1 MRRGITGSVRR
12 KVMVIILI
20 ATFTALL
27 VSVVALLSYE
37 ARAYREFLINDLTTQ
52 ADILALNIAPALAF
66 DDPEAADANL
76 TLLANRSG
84 IVAGAVYTL
93 DGELFS
99 TFRQSGSTATFPT
112 TVHSR
117 GPQIAGDDLTLF
129 HPVVRND
136 ELLGTVFLQANY
148 ELADRIRDYLLIL
161 GGIMAVSLLVAA
173 LVSLWLQGSVT
184 GPILAVTG
192 VAQKIVR
199 DRDFMLR
206 APRTTDDEIGTL
218 VDAFNAM
225 LGEVS
230 QRQQDLE
237 ESNLKLQQ
245 ESDER
250 RNAETALRLADKRKD
265 EFLATLAHEL
275 RNPLAPMVNA
285 LTLMETANA
294 PPEALRNARAIIDR
308 QLSHMVRLVEDL
320 LDVSRISRGK
330 LTIRKE
336 LVELSGVMK
345 SAVDTVRP
353 LLAAKNQSLSISL
366 PDQAVY
372 LQADPVRL
380 SQVFSNLL
388 NNATKYTPP
397 DGCISV
403 AATVEGGVACVR
415 ITDSGKGI
423 SPATLPVMFEMFV
436 QDEHTDLRGQPGL
449 GVGLALAKRLMELHG
464 GTIEADSEGR
474 GHGSTFSVRIPVE
487 AQPAHLPAEKRRQGR
502 SNDCARYRILLVDDN
517 VDFATSLCVLL
528 ENLGHV
534 VRVTHDAPEALAAAA
549 VFRPDF
555 AFLDIGLP
563 TMDGYELARNL
574 LNRRSSDLTLVAI
587 SGWGQKEDRRR
598 AREAGFA
605 GYLVKPVDLGSIR
618 SILEAQEPDRKSIA
632 PGALM

>member
-1 MRRGITGSVRR
+1 
-12 KVMVIILI
+12 
-20 ATFTALL
+20 
-27 VSVVALLSYE
+27 
-37 ARAYREFLINDLTTQ
+37 
-52 ADILALNIAPALAF
+52 
-66 DDPEAADANL
+66 
-76 TLLANRSG
+76 
-84 IVAGAVYTL
+84 
-93 DGELFS
+93 
-99 TFRQSGSTATFPT
+99 
-112 TVHSR
+112 
-117 GPQIAGDDLTLF
+117 
-129 HPVVRND
+129 
-136 ELLGTVFLQANY
+136 
-148 ELADRIRDYLLIL
+148 
-161 GGIMAVSLLVAA
+161 
-173 LVSLWLQGSVT
+173 
-184 GPILAVTG
+184 
-192 VAQKIVR
+192 
-199 DRDFMLR
+199 MLR

-225 LGEVS
+225 LAEVS

-285 LTLMETANA
+285 LTLMEMANA
-294 PPEALRNARAIIDR
+294 PPEALRNARAIIER
-308 QLSHMVRLVEDL
+308 QLSHMIRLVEDL

-353 LLAAKNQSLSISL
+353 LLAAKDQSLSISL

-397 DGCISV
+397 AGRISV
-403 AATVEGGVACVR
+403 AATVEDDVACVR

-423 SPATLPVMFEMFV
+423 SPATLPVMFDMFV

-449 GVGLALAKRLMELHG
+449 GVGLALAKRLIELHG
-464 GTIEADSEGR
+464 GTIDADSEGR
-474 GHGSTFSVRIPVE
+474 GHGSTFSVRMPVE

-502 SNDCARYRILLVDDN
+502 SNDCSRHRILLVDDN

-574 LNRRSSDLTLVAI
+574 LKRGSSDLTLVAI

-618 SILEAQEPDRKSIA
+618 SILEAQEPKSIA

>member
-1 MRRGITGSVRR
+1 
-12 KVMVIILI
+12 MVIILI
-20 ATFTALL
+20 TTFTALL

-37 ARAYREFLINDLTTQ
+37 ARAYRDFLINDLTTQ
-52 ADILALNIAPALAF
+52 ADILAVNSAPALAF
-66 DDPEAADANL
+66 NDPEAADANL
-76 TLLANRSG
+76 ALLAKRTG
-84 IVAGAVYTL
+84 IIAAAIYTL
-93 DGELFS
+93 DGRLFS
-99 TFRQSGSTATFPT
+99 TYRETGRDVEFPAN
-112 TVHSR
+112 VQLR
-117 GPQIAGDDLTLF
+117 GPKVEGDELTLF
-129 HPVVRND
+129 HPVSQNN
-136 ELLGTVFLQANY
+136 ELLGTVYLQASY
-148 ELADRIRDYLLIL
+148 ELADRIGDYLLIL
-161 GGIMAVSLLVAA
+161 GAIMAISLLVAA
-173 LVSLWLQGSVT
+173 LLSLWLQGSVT
-184 GPILAVTG
+184 GPILAVTD

-225 LGEVS
+225 LGEVG

-250 RNAETALRLADKRKD
+250 RNAETALRLADRRKD

-285 LTLMETANA
+285 LALLEA
-294 PPEALRNARAIIDR
+294 PDSPPDTERHARAIIDR

-336 LVELSGVMK
+336 LVELGGVMK

-353 LLAAKNQSLSISL
+353 LLAAKDQSLSISL
-366 PDQAVY
+366 PEEAVP

-397 DGCISV
+397 GGRISLSAV
-403 AATVEGGVACVR
+403 VDEGVACVT
-415 ITDSGKGI
+415 ITDSGRGI
-423 SPATLPVMFEMFV
+423 SAATLPVMFEMFV
-436 QDEHTDLRGQPGL
+436 QDTHTDLRGQPGL
-449 GVGLALAKRLMELHG
+449 GVGLALAKRLIELHG
-464 GTIEADSEGR
+464 GSIEAASGGCGE
-474 GHGSTFSVRIPVE
+474 GSTFAVRMPVE
-487 AQPAHLPAEKRRQGR
+487 TAPAIVPERKAPEVI
-502 SNDCARYRILLVDDN
+502 SDYARYRILLVDDN
-517 VDFATSLCVLL
+517 VDFATSLSVLL
-528 ENLGHV
+528 RKLGHEV
-534 VRVTHDAPEALAAAA
+534 EVTHDAPEALAAAGG
-549 VFRPDF
+549 FRPDF

-563 TMDGYELARNL
+563 TMDGYELARKL
-574 LNRRSSDLTLVAI
+574 LTRLSNNVALVAI

-598 AREAGFA
+598 AREAGFHW
-605 GYLVKPVDLGSIR
+605 YLVKPVDLGSIR
-618 SILEAQEPDRKSIA
+618 SILESQVHGQRQAA

>member
-76 TLLANRSG
+76 ALLANRSG

-117 GPQIAGDDLTLF
+117 GPQIAGEDLTLF

-136 ELLGTVFLQANY
+136 EVLGTVFLQANY

-184 GPILAVTG
+184 GPILVVTD

-225 LGEVS
+225 LAEVS

-285 LTLMETANA
+285 LTLMEMANA
-294 PPEALRNARAIIDR
+294 PPEALRNARAIIER
-308 QLSHMVRLVEDL
+308 QLSHMIRLVEDL

-353 LLAAKNQSLSISL
+353 LLAAKDQSLSISL

-397 DGCISV
+397 AGRISV
-403 AATVEGGVACVR
+403 AATVEDDVACVR

-423 SPATLPVMFEMFV
+423 SPATLPVMFDMFV

-449 GVGLALAKRLMELHG
+449 GVGLALAKRLIELHG
-464 GTIEADSEGR
+464 GTIDADSEGR
-474 GHGSTFSVRIPVE
+474 GHGSTFSVRMPVE

-502 SNDCARYRILLVDDN
+502 SNDCSRHRILLVDDN

-574 LNRRSSDLTLVAI
+574 LKRGSSDLTLVAI

-618 SILEAQEPDRKSIA
+618 SILEAQEPKSIA

>member
-1 MRRGITGSVRR
+1 MKRGITGSVRR

-20 ATFTALL
+20 TTFAALL

-37 ARAYREFLINDLTTQ
+37 AREYRSFLIDDLTTQ
-52 ADILALNIAPALAF
+52 ADILAVNTMPALAF
-66 DDPEAADANL
+66 NDPDAADANL
-76 TLLANRSG
+76 ALLSNRAGIVAAAIYRLDGTLLATYRR
-84 IVAGAVYTL
+84 
-93 DGELFS
+93 E
-99 TFRQSGSTATFPT
+99 GSAARFPSS
-112 TVHSR
+112 VRSR
-117 GPQIAGDDLTLF
+117 GPQVAGRDLTLF

-136 ELLGTVFLQANY
+136 ELLGTVFLHANY

-161 GGIMAVSLLVAA
+161 GGIMAVSLLVSAM
-173 LVSLWLQGSVT
+173 LSLWLQGSVT
-184 GPILAVTG
+184 GPILAVTN
-192 VAQKIVR
+192 VAQRIVR

-206 APRTTDDEIGTL
+206 APRTTDDEVGTL

-237 ESNLKLQQ
+237 ESNLKLKL

-250 RNAETALRLADKRKD
+250 RNAETALRLADRRKD

-285 LTLMETANA
+285 LTLMGVPDA
-294 PPEALRNARAIIDR
+294 PPDTVRNARAIIDR
-308 QLSHMVRLVEDL
+308 QLSHMIRLVEDL

-336 LVELSGVMK
+336 LVDLGSVLK
-345 SAVDTVRP
+345 SAIDTVRP
-353 LLAAKNQSLSISL
+353 LLAAKDQSLSISL
-366 PDQAVY
+366 PERPVH

-388 NNATKYTPP
+388 NNATKYTQPGGRISLVAVVD
-397 DGCISV
+397 DGCAYV
-403 AATVEGGVACVR
+403 A

-423 SPATLPVMFEMFV
+423 SPATLPVMFDMFV

-449 GVGLALAKRLMELHG
+449 GVGLALAKRLVELHG
-464 GTIEADSEGR
+464 GTIAADSEGR
-474 GHGSTFSVRIPVE
+474 GRGSTFRVRMPVE
-487 AQPAHLPAEKRRQGR
+487 AAPAVAPRAEATVSESAYQ
-502 SNDCARYRILLVDDN
+502 RYRILLVDDN
-517 VDFATSLCVLL
+517 VDFATSLCALL
-528 ENLGHV
+528 QNLGHDAK
-534 VRVTHDAPEALAAAA
+534 VTHDAPEALAVAAG
-549 VFRPDF
+549 FQPDF

-563 TMDGYELARNL
+563 TMDGYELARRL
-574 LNRRSSDLTLVAI
+574 RKHLSSDLNLVAI

-598 AREAGFA
+598 ATEAGFA
-605 GYLVKPVDLGSIR
+605 WYLVKPVDLASIR
-618 SILEAQEPDRKSIA
+618 SILESEPPHQKQMA